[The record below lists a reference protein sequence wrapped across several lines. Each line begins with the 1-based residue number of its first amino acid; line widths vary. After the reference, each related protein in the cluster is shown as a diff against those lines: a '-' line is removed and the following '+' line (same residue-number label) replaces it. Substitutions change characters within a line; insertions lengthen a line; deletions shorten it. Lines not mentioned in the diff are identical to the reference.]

1 MRMDRVKVARWEGD
15 SPPDEAVIRRLFREE
30 GLDPVRW
37 SNGPGYVYGVHSHG
51 YQKVIYAVVG
61 GIRFQLPDAGEE
73 ADLGP
78 GDRLELPAGTRH
90 GAVVGDSGV
99 ICLEGHRS

>member
-1 MRMDRVKVARWEGD
+1 MKVTRWEGHG
-15 SPPDEAVIRRLFREE
+15 PPDEAAIRRLFLEE
-30 GLDPVRW
+30 RLDPERW
-37 SNGPGYVYGVHSHG
+37 SNGPGFVYAVHSHG
-51 YQKVIYAVVG
+51 YHKVIYAVEG
-61 GIRFQLPDAGEE
+61 GIRFQLPDTGAEVE
-73 ADLGP
+73 LGP